1 MNTLRKSRR
10 VGQAALPES
19 KRAVQEKSDLLSQPP
34 TSTEPPAS
42 QTVRTSDNQLF
53 CCKSIDKLISE
64 SETPGQRLQK
74 TLGPWSL
81 TALGIGAVIGS
92 GIFVLTGTAAAGEYF
107 KASSIWHAQVLDIV
121 VNFLRTGNTAGV
133 LMHGRPP
140 AGPSI
145 AISFFLVA
153 LACSFAGLCYAEL
166 ASMIPIAGSAY
177 TYSYATLGEI
187 FAWIIGWDL
196 ILEYVVSN
204 VVVAIGFS
212 AYTKSQLATFGINL
226 PDKWSTPVWE
236 SGHWTGAY
244 FNVPAFLIIFI
255 LTVLL
260 VRGIRESAEANNI
273 MVAIK
278 IGAILVFLVV
288 GGALVNPSNWRP
300 FAPSGFGGVV
310 TGGAIVF
317 FTYIGFDSVSTAAE
331 ESRNPQRD
339 LPIGIIASLIVC
351 TILYVGVSIVL
362 LGMMK
367 YTTFVSGA
375 ANEAPVAYALQM
387 LGASRWSRSI
397 IVIGA
402 LTGMLSSLLVFQYGQ
417 ARIWYAMSRDGL
429 FPKFFSAIHPKFK
442 TPHWSTWIAGF
453 AVGIPGGL
461 MATADA
467 ADLSN
472 IGTLFAFVLVSLGV
486 IILRRTQPERKRV
499 FRVPFVPWFP
509 LISIILCGGLMTGLT
524 VITWARFIGWLVL
537 GLLIYFFYSRHRS
550 EFARK

>member
-1 MNTLRKSRR
+1 LPQTPVNTHP
-10 VGQAALPES
+10 GN
-19 KRAVQEKSDLLSQPP
+19 
-34 TSTEPPAS
+34 EPI
-42 QTVRTSDNQLF
+42 RTSDRQLF
-53 CCKSIDKLISE
+53 CCKSIDKLIAE
-64 SETPGQRLQK
+64 ANEPGHKLKK

-81 TALGIGAVIGS
+81 TALGVGAIIGS

-107 KASSIWHAQVLDIV
+107 QAPSILHAQVLDLIV
-121 VNFLRTGNTAGV
+121 NLLRGGGTANV

-145 AISFFLVA
+145 ALSFFLVA
-153 LACSFAGLCYAEL
+153 IACSFAGLCYAEL

-204 VVVAIGFS
+204 VAVAIGFS
-212 AYTKSQLATFGINL
+212 AYTKEQLASFGLNL
-226 PDKWSTPVWE
+226 PDRWSTPVWE
-236 SGHWTGAY
+236 AGRWTGSY
-244 FNVPAFLIIFI
+244 FNVPGFLIIFI

-260 VRGIRESAEANNI
+260 VRGVRESAEANNV

-288 GGALVNPSNWRP
+288 GGMLVNPSNWRP

-331 ESRNPQRD
+331 EAKDPQRD
-339 LPIGIIASLIVC
+339 LPVGIIGSLIIC
-351 TILYVGVSIVL
+351 TVLYVGVSIVL

-367 YTTFVSGA
+367 YTTFISGEA
-375 ANEAPVAYALQM
+375 AMAPVAYALSM
-387 LGASRWSRSI
+387 LGASRFSRSV
-397 IVIGA
+397 IVVGA
-402 LTGMLSSLLVFQYGQ
+402 LTGMISSLLVFQYGQ

-429 FPKFFSAIHPKFK
+429 FPKLFSAVHPRFK

-453 AVGIPGGL
+453 AVGIPAGIF
-461 MATADA
+461 AISDA
-467 ADLSN
+467 ADLTN
-472 IGTLFAFVLVSLGV
+472 IGTLFAFTLVSLGV
-486 IILRRTQPERKRV
+486 IILRRTQPDRQRA

-509 LISIILCGGLMTGLT
+509 LISIVLCGGLMTGLT
-524 VITWARFIGWLVL
+524 VITWLRFVVWLVL
-537 GLLIYFFYSRHRS
+537 GLMIYFFYSRHRS